1 MPLNS
6 LNFTDPSLL
15 ELALTHSSCSKD
27 NPEQLNNERLEF
39 YGDAVLKLIF
49 SKYLYYKFPESDEGI
64 LTRYRARLI
73 SDSLLA
79 EIAHEIEVDKHIK
92 VGSSLSGK
100 PKLPASVIGDSLEAI
115 IGAIYIDQGF
125 DAAEKF
131 VLTTW
136 EPHIE
141 NAIRDAIEKDYKSL
155 LQEKIQRDH
164 DSPPDYRT
172 ISSSGPDH
180 NKEFVIGVYVAG
192 KLLGQA
198 SGNSKKEAGQNA
210 AKVALEAMKPV

>member
-6 LNFTDPSLL
+6 LNFQDLSLF

-27 NPEQLNNERLEF
+27 NPQQLNNERLEF

-49 SKYLYYKFPESDEGI
+49 SKYLFYKFPDSDEGV

-73 SDSLLA
+73 SDALLA
-79 EIAHEIEVDKHIK
+79 DIAHEIGVDNQIK
-92 VGSSLSGK
+92 VGSSLAGK

-115 IGAIYIDQGF
+115 IGAVYIDKGF
-125 DAAEKF
+125 DAAENF
-131 VLTTW
+131 VLLAW

-164 DSPPDYRT
+164 DNPPDYKT
-172 ISSSGPDH
+172 LGSSGPDH
-180 NKEFVIGVYVAG
+180 NKEFEVGVYAG
-192 KLLGQA
+192 DKLLGQA
-198 SGNSKKEAGQNA
+198 SGKSKKEAGQNA
-210 AKVALEAMKPV
+210 AKVALESLNGA